1 MQARAAVFDL
11 YGDHLARSGYWAP
24 IATVVA
30 LTRACGIQPPAT
42 RTAVSRM
49 VAQHWLSAHRR
60 HGLRGYAATSVGR
73 ERLTRARQRIYEP
86 GPPSWDRRWHL
97 VVLEP
102 VADRTRRARLHASMT
117 YLGYGRLA
125 ASSWISPHGSA
136 ELADTLRTLEVR
148 GTDVLGPSTR
158 DPMDLVQ
165 QVWDLADLA
174 RAYTDFTAT
183 VPDRA
188 QAGGLQPEQAYSV
201 RTLLVHRW
209 RNFMFRD
216 PGLPAEMLPPDW
228 PGHGARRQFL
238 DVAQVLLPAT
248 RTFVDCCLIE
258 AGAPRPIERP
268 T

>member
-11 YGDHLARSGYWAP
+11 YGDHFAGSGYWAP

-60 HGLRGYAATSVGR
+60 HGLRGYAATPVGR
-73 ERLTRARQRIYEP
+73 ERLHRARHRIYEP
-86 GPPSWDRRWHL
+86 GPPSWDGRWHL

-102 VADRTRRARLHASMT
+102 PGERTRRERLHASMT

-125 ASSWISPHGSA
+125 ASSWISPHRSA
-136 ELADTLRTLEVR
+136 ELADTLTTLGVR
-148 GTDVLGPSTR
+148 GTDVLGPSAR
-158 DPMDLVQ
+158 DPMDVVQ
-165 QVWDLADLA
+165 EVWDLADLA
-174 RAYTDFTAT
+174 SAYRDFCAT
-183 VPDRA
+183 VPNRA
-188 QAGGLQPEQAYSV
+188 EAAGLQPEQAYSV
-201 RTLLVHRW
+201 RTVLVHRW

-216 PGLPAEMLPPDW
+216 PGLPAEVLPPDW
-228 PGHGARRQFL
+228 PGHRARRQFL

-248 RTFVDCCLIE
+248 RTFVDCCLVE
-258 AGAPRPIERP
+258 AGAPRPIGRP
-268 T
+268 S